1 MLLSLDIVF
10 YLSIVGTQG
19 RGIHP
24 LPTTNKVN
32 IMKTFNASKTINV
45 NGQSFDI
52 SAFYSVTNEGY
63 TTINLVAESLGETVL
78 VITGDEFGLVVDN
91 RLGEDSKI
99 TATKIKL
106 YGIEQLVSLTESLI
120 IKECNK

>member
-1 MLLSLDIVF
+1 M
-10 YLSIVGTQG
+10 
-19 RGIHP
+19 
-24 LPTTNKVN
+24 N
-32 IMKTFNASKTINV
+32 TFNASKTIDV

-99 TATKIKL
+99 AATKIKL